1 MELFYTLLLGRLP
14 IYFSHSCH
22 TLEIFI
28 CSVYSHTPLAL
39 FAALLLT
46 LVLSVPA
53 KAASNQPS
61 SECPLCAAAPLV

>member
-1 MELFYTLLLGRLP
+1 MEHFYTLLLGRLP
-14 IYFSHSCH
+14 GYFSHSCH

-28 CSVYSHTPLAL
+28 CSVHSHSPLAL

-61 SECPLCAAAPLV
+61 SECPLCSAAPLV